1 MSNEVVAKNE
11 STYLAGGVDL
21 HELFSEEMS
30 GLTPSFERIKIPAGG
45 GIAFEVPGDDP
56 NNPDLVKSFKA
67 VILHHQPINSYYKE
81 KYDGSNNPPDCASMD
96 GKVGIDSDG
105 VVQTC
110 AECPLSK
117 FGSAE
122 DGKGKACKQKRRI
135 FLLREGEVLPVILTL
150 PTGSLAEYSKYI
162 MRLLSKGKKSNSVV
176 TAFSLKKAQNS
187 GGITYSQAVFA
198 VDRDLTAEEFAAVS
212 RMSEQVKATANSV
225 DVADD
230 AE

>member
-56 NNPDLVKSFKA
+56 NNPDSVKSFKA

-96 GKVGIDSDG
+96 GKVGIDADG

-198 VDRDLTAEEFAAVS
+198 VDRDLTAEELAAVS